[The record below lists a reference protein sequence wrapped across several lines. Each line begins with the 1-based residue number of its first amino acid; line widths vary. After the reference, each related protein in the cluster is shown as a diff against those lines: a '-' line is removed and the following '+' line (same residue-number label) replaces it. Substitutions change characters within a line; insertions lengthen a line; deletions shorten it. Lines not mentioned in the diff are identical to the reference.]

1 MEDVGKIL
9 IVGASG
15 ALGTEIINLLTE
27 GGKNLRALTRSDK
40 GVSKLSKYT
49 DDVWKG
55 DAGKDPKGIEDI
67 TKNITTVISALG
79 KSVSLFTP
87 SGESF
92 MESDF
97 RANRNL
103 LKDALKNGVK
113 RFIYVSIMGVDSTKD
128 YSIARAHKLFEEE
141 LKHSGIEYTI
151 IRPVGFYSGL
161 NDLAIM
167 AKRKVIPLIGSGA
180 AQTNSIH
187 HKDLAEVVV
196 SFLNEGPEIA
206 EVGGPNIHTRREMA
220 EMIKEI
226 VGGEIIEIPEPMA
239 KISASLGL
247 PKIFSEGINDKLD
260 YFTFIT
266 TNDMIGETNGK
277 ISFREYLGNL
287 DLKKIT

>member
-1 MEDVGKIL
+1 MKEGSKIL

-15 ALGTEIINLLTE
+15 SLGTEIIHLLTE
-27 GGKNLRALTRSDK
+27 EGKEIRALTRSDK
-40 GVSKLSKYT
+40 GISKLSKYT

-55 DAGKDPKGIEDI
+55 DAAKDQEGIRGI

-87 SGESF
+87 SEESF

-103 LKDALKNGVK
+103 LKDAVKNGVK
-113 RFIYVSIMGVDSTKD
+113 RFIYVSIMGADSSKD
-128 YSIARAHKLFEEE
+128 FSIARAHKMFEKE
-141 LKHSGIEYTI
+141 LKNSGIAYTI
-151 IRPVGFYSGL
+151 VRSVGFYSGL

-167 AKRKVIPLIGSGA
+167 AKRKVIPLLGSGEA
-180 AQTNSIH
+180 KTNSIH
-187 HKDLAEVVV
+187 HKDLAKVVV
-196 SFLNEGPEIA
+196 SFINNGPKIA
-206 EVGGPNIHTRREMA
+206 KVGGPNVHTRREMA

-226 VGGEIIEIPEPMA
+226 VGGEIIEIPEPVA

-266 TNDMIGETNGK
+266 TNDMIGESNGK

>member
-1 MEDVGKIL
+1 MNDDGKIL

-15 ALGTEIINLLTE
+15 ALGTEIINLLKEE
-27 GGKNLRALTRSDK
+27 GKDIRALTRSDK
-40 GVSKLSKYT
+40 GVSKLTDYT

-55 DAGKDPKGIEDI
+55 DAGKDPEGIKDI
-67 TKNITTVISALG
+67 TKDVTTVISALG
-79 KSVSLFTP
+79 KSISLFTP
-87 SGESF
+87 SEESYF
-92 MESDF
+92 ESDF
-97 RANRNL
+97 KANKNIL
-103 LKDALKNGVK
+103 DDAVRNGVQ
-113 RFIYVSIMGVDSTKD
+113 RFIYVSIMGADSTKD
-128 YSIARAHKLFEEE
+128 YSIARAHKLFEDE
-141 LKHSGIEYTI
+141 LRNSGIDYTI
-151 IRPVGFYSGL
+151 LRPVGFFSGL

-167 AKRKVIPLIGSGA
+167 AKRKVIPLIGSGDV
-180 AQTNSIH
+180 QTNSIH
-187 HKDLAEVVV
+187 HQDLAAVAV
-196 SFLNEGPEIA
+196 SYLTEGPELV
-206 EVGGPNIHTRREMA
+206 EVGGPNVHTRREMA
-220 EMIKEI
+220 QMIKEI